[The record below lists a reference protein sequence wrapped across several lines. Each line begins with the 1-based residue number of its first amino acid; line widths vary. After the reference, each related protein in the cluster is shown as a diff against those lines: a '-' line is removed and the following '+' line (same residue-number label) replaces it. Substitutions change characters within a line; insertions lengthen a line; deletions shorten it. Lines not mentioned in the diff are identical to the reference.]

1 MPKYLTIC
9 FRCFPTLWY
18 TNTSFVS
25 LPQAMYSLFTVRP
38 TKFFSFLWPLKVCSW
53 ENYNTWKIKIKLL
66 HYRNYISIYLRSHN
80 DQNPQVEEMVMG
92 RLTYWEIFLYIPE
105 AQWAVSR
112 CRSQFIVGQKFYI
125 WDSFLVPIEHMEW
138 LADISQV
145 VVVNVMICRTHL

>member
-1 MPKYLTIC
+1 MFSNLMIHKHFIC
-9 FRCFPTLWY
+9 FTATGYVFIVYCKTHKILLICMASKCAQLRKLQY
-18 TNTSFVS
+18 
-25 LPQAMYSLFTVRP
+25 M
-38 TKFFSFLWPLKVCSW
+38 
-53 ENYNTWKIKIKLL
+53 KIKIKLL

-92 RLTYWEIFLYIPE
+92 RLTYWEIFLYIPQ

-112 CRSQFIVGQKFYI
+112 RRSQFIVGQKFYI